1 MADDSTL
8 AQTRRA
14 LHGVAELLLAGPQ
27 HAASGTIRLRPLR
40 GGFGTVATPDVR
52 VEGTAVVAGE
62 RRVEIGGS
70 TPRQLAQA
78 LGIEPHDPSKL
89 YHDSSGVSLDDVLDV
104 DVEAAD
110 VIATAY
116 ALGDDALK
124 TFGADAGGSA
134 GSTSG
139 DVTPVLWP
147 EHFDLGITVDEV
159 NYGVSPGDGGVPV
172 PYMYVGPWKPPA
184 IDDYWNQPYGAARE
198 LPDSADEIV
207 AFFEESRRRLAQ

>member
-1 MADDSTL
+1 MADDSPL

-27 HAASGTIRLRPLR
+27 HAASGTIRLRPVPA
-40 GGFGTVATPDVR
+40 GFGTVAAPDVR

-62 RRVEIGGS
+62 RRAEIGGS
-70 TPRQLAQA
+70 TPRQLAEA
-78 LGIEPHDPSKL
+78 LGIDPHDPSHL
-89 YHDSSGVSLDDVLDV
+89 YHDSSGVGLDDVLEV
-104 DVEAAD
+104 DGEAAER
-110 VIATAY
+110 VAAAY
-116 ALGDDALK
+116 ALGDAALRS
-124 TFGADAGGSA
+124 F
-134 GSTSG
+134 SG
-139 DVTPVLWP
+139 ETPVLWP

-159 NYGVSPGDGGVPV
+159 NYGVSPGDSSVPV

-198 LPDSADEIV
+198 LPDSAEEIE